1 MYIVV
6 AGAGLLGSH
15 IAQTMSEAGHD
26 VVVIEQSEVQKE
38 TISRQLDVKTI
49 QGGAVSPSV
58 LEEAEVKRADI
69 VIATTSSDEANIVVC
84 FLAKQMGAK
93 RTVARV
99 RNQEYSGYVIVP
111 ADAPTKTRKVFRPKN
126 LGIDLIINPE
136 IVAADEIRRILS
148 SLYVTPMEEFAE
160 GNIHLTEF
168 KATKE
173 DILNKTIKDIDF
185 PKPCSI
191 AAIGRGAETII
202 PKETDTIKEGDRVF
216 LVASKDDM
224 DQLGALFA
232 QPKGKANSAVIIGGG
247 RVGFHIARQLEE
259 IGVQVKIIEQN
270 MRRCWEIS
278 QRLKAVVVH
287 GEGSDYDLLVQER
300 VASAD
305 AFISTTDRAELNIL
319 LGLLGKSLGIK
330 RVLTIVDKPGYV
342 PLAETVGIDIAISPL
357 QLSAGKIARLARLA
371 EVVSV
376 SRLAGGQIEIN
387 EYVVSENAA
396 IINKP
401 FGQLH
406 LPNGSKLL
414 AYTSEG
420 NVYFPQNDSTV
431 KARDHVITACHTSV
445 SPVVEKLFYQK

>member
-1 MYIVV
+1 VYIVI

-15 IAQTMSEAGHD
+15 IAQIMSAEGHD
-26 VVVIEQSEVQKE
+26 VVVIEQSEVQKD

-58 LEEAEVKRADI
+58 LEQAEVRRADL
-69 VIATTSSDEANIVVC
+69 VIATTNSDEANIVVC

-111 ADAPTKTRKVFRPKN
+111 TDAPTKARKVFRPKN

-148 SLYVTPMEEFAE
+148 SLYVSPMDDFAD
-160 GNIHLTEF
+160 GNIQLTEF
-168 KATKE
+168 KATKQDLL
-173 DILNKTIKDIDF
+173 DIPINDINF

-191 AAIGRGAETII
+191 AVISRGRETII
-202 PKETDTIKEGDRVF
+202 PKENDTVKEGDRIY

-224 DQLGALFA
+224 DELGALFT
-232 QPKGKANSAVIIGGG
+232 QPKGKAHSAVIIGGG

-278 QRLKAVVVH
+278 QKLKAVVVH
-287 GEGSDYDLLVQER
+287 GEGSDYDLLVQEQ

-330 RVLTIVDKPGYV
+330 RVLTMVDKPGYV

-357 QLSAGKIARLARLA
+357 QLTAAKIVRLARLA
-371 EVVSV
+371 EVASI
-376 SRLAGGQIEIN
+376 SRLASEQVDII
-387 EYVVSENAA
+387 EYVVGENAP
-396 IINKP
+396 IIGKP
-401 FGQLH
+401 FGKTH
-406 LPNGSKLL
+406 LPTGSKLL
-414 AYTSEG
+414 AYIREG
-420 NVYFPQNDSTV
+420 SIRFRQDESPV
-431 KARDHVITACHTSV
+431 KTGDHVIIACRTSAN
-445 SPVVEKLFYQK
+445 PVVEKLFY

>member
-15 IAQTMSEAGHD
+15 IAHTMAEEGHD
-26 VVVIEQSEVQKE
+26 VVVIEQSEAQKE

-58 LEEAEVKRADI
+58 LEEAEVRRADI
-69 VIATTSSDEANIVVC
+69 VIATTASDEANIVVC

-99 RNQEYSGYVIVP
+99 RNQEYSGYIIVP
-111 ADAPTKTRKVFRPKN
+111 AEAPTGTRKVFRPKN

-148 SLYVTPMEEFAE
+148 SLYVTPMEEFVD
-160 GNIHLTEF
+160 GQIQLTEF

-173 DILNKTIKDIDF
+173 EVLDKPINQIEV

-191 AAIGRGAETII
+191 AVIGRGAEAII
-202 PKETDTIKEGDRVF
+202 PKETDTLKKGDRVY
-216 LVASKDDM
+216 LVAPKDDM
-224 DQLGALFA
+224 DELGSLFS
-232 QPKGKANSAVIIGGG
+232 QPSGKATSTVIIGGG
-247 RVGFHIARQLEE
+247 RVGFHIAQRLEE
-259 IGVQVKIIEQN
+259 TGVQVKIIEQN

-300 VASAD
+300 VAAAD
-305 AFISTTDRAELNIL
+305 AFISTTDRPELNIL

-330 RVLTIVDKPGYV
+330 HVLTIVDKPGYV

-357 QLSAGKIARLARLA
+357 QLSAGQIARLARLA
-371 EVVSV
+371 EVASV
-376 SRLAGGQIEIN
+376 SKLASEQVEIV
-387 EYVVSENAA
+387 EYIVGENAP
-396 IINKP
+396 IVGKS
-401 FGQLH
+401 FGKTH

-414 AYTSEG
+414 AYISEG
-420 NVYFPQNDSTV
+420 NIRFQRSDNPV
-431 KARDHVITACHTSV
+431 KARDHVIIANHTSI
-445 SPVVEKLFYQK
+445 SPTVEKLFY